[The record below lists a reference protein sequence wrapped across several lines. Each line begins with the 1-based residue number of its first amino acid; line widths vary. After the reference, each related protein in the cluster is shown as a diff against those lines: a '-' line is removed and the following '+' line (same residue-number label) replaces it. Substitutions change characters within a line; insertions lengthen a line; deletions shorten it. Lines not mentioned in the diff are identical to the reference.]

1 NNAAIPAPVRSIP
14 AARELLKQA
23 GFSWKS
29 GGSLVDSSGQTV
41 EFSILVS
48 SSNTQRTQIA
58 TLIQDD
64 LKQIGIVAR
73 VAALEPRSTN
83 DRGLNSNDYEAAV
96 MGLVRGDVDPTADNN
111 VLMSGGQTH
120 LWDMGEKK
128 PATPWEA
135 EIDQLM
141 QKQMVT
147 LNYQQR
153 KKIYDR
159 V

>member
-1 NNAAIPAPVRSIP
+1 APVRSIP

-23 GFSWKS
+23 GFSWKAD
-29 GGSLVDSSGQTV
+29 GALVDAGGQPV
-41 EFSILVS
+41 EFTILVS

-64 LKQIGIVAR
+64 LKQIGIVAH
-73 VAALEPRSTN
+73 VAALEARSTN
-83 DRGLNSNDYEAAV
+83 DRVLKSHDYEAAV
-96 MGLVRGDVDPTADNN
+96 MGMVRGDVDPTADNN

-120 LWDMGEKK
+120 LWDLGEKK
-128 PATPWEA
+128 PATPWEG

-141 QKQMVT
+141 QKQLVT

-159 V
+159 VQEVL